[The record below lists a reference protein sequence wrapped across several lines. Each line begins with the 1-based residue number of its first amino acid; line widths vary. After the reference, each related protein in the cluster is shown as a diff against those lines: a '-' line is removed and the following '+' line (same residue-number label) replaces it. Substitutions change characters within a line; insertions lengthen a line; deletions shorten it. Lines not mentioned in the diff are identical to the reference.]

1 MLIVQTSAKI
11 NLGLEIIS
19 KRDDGYHNISSVLQS
34 VNMFDEISLQFS
46 DNLTFASNVESL
58 NNESNLV
65 MAAVRAFEE
74 HTGILVSLNIVL
86 DKHIPIGMGLGGGSG
101 NAAGVLYALNEIYST
116 GLSNKE
122 LHILSSS
129 LGADVP
135 FFLQGGTAVV
145 GGIGDIITPLD
156 NVSEDNLVL
165 ICPKICLSNK
175 TKSFFD
181 KICSEHITDGS
192 GIQKLCTDLLELNTF
207 PSRLPDNVFSRIL
220 NDQFPQLLEL
230 RKLIQ
235 DELGTIMNITGTGL
249 GMFAVTEEWK
259 ALKHLV
265 DSQYYDMY
273 KMKTTDR
280 AIEMRSN
287 I

>member
-1 MLIVQTSAKI
+1 
-11 NLGLEIIS
+11 
-19 KRDDGYHNISSVLQS
+19 
-34 VNMFDEISLQFS
+34 MFDEISLQFS

-65 MAAVRAFEE
+65 MAAVSAFEDQ
-74 HTGILVSLNIVL
+74 TGILVSLNIVL

-165 ICPKICLSNK
+165 ICPKISLSNK

-181 KICSEHITDGS
+181 KICSEDITDGS

>member
-65 MAAVRAFEE
+65 MAAVRAFED

>member
-65 MAAVRAFEE
+65 MAAVRAFED

-86 DKHIPIGMGLGGGSG
+86 DKNIPIGMGLGGGSG

-122 LHILSSS
+122 LHIFHTYMLPN
-129 LGADVP
+129 DP
-135 FFLQGGTAVV
+135 FY
-145 GGIGDIITPLD
+145 I
-156 NVSEDNLVL
+156 
-165 ICPKICLSNK
+165 
-175 TKSFFD
+175 
-181 KICSEHITDGS
+181 
-192 GIQKLCTDLLELNTF
+192 
-207 PSRLPDNVFSRIL
+207 
-220 NDQFPQLLEL
+220 
-230 RKLIQ
+230 
-235 DELGTIMNITGTGL
+235 
-249 GMFAVTEEWK
+249 
-259 ALKHLV
+259 
-265 DSQYYDMY
+265 
-273 KMKTTDR
+273 
-280 AIEMRSN
+280 
-287 I
+287 